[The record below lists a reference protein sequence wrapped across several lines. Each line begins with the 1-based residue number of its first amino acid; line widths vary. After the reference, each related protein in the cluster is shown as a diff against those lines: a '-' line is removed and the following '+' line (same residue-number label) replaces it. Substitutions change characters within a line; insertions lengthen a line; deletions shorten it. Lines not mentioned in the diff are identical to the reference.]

1 MANVYSVSQVNS
13 YIRNMFAQDY
23 ALSRISVT
31 GEVSN
36 LKYHSSGHIYFTL
49 KDSGGAI
56 ACVMFAG
63 KRAQGLL
70 FRMEEGQKVIASGSI
85 EVYAKSG
92 QYQLYA
98 NKIIRDGQ
106 GDLFQKF
113 EQLKK
118 QLEEMGMFAPEYK
131 KPIPKYAKTVGVVT
145 AETGAAIHDIMN
157 IASRRNPYVQ
167 LILCPAKVQG
177 EGAAESIVR
186 AIGIL
191 DGLGTDVMIVG
202 RGGGSIEDLWAFNEE
217 IVARAVFSCRTPVI
231 SAVGH
236 ETDWTIADFV
246 ADLRAP
252 TPSAA
257 AELAVFDYAL
267 FERSLAETRQKLRR
281 LSDRKT
287 DEMRKMQE
295 YFRLKLLS
303 HSPERELK
311 TRRQALADI
320 SDRMELLMSGHIR
333 ESRRDLELSRERM
346 TCRMDGDFR
355 DSGIGSEVTSVREE
369 QTNIILIGMPGCGKT
384 TIASILGR
392 MTGRQVIE
400 TDDLVEQDAGC
411 SISEIFAAEGEDG
424 FRKRE
429 TQAVIR
435 ACGSSGAVIA
445 TGGGTVTRA
454 ENYLPLHRSGIIYQL
469 QRDTGLLAREGRPLS
484 LAADLDE
491 MYHARRHMYLAFR
504 DRTADNNGTPED
516 AAVQIWEDFVETANR
531 FRF

>member
-1 MANVYSVSQVNS
+1 
-13 YIRNMFAQDY
+13 
-23 ALSRISVT
+23 
-31 GEVSN
+31 
-36 LKYHSSGHIYFTL
+36 
-49 KDSGGAI
+49 
-56 ACVMFAG
+56 
-63 KRAQGLL
+63 
-70 FRMEEGQKVIASGSI
+70 
-85 EVYAKSG
+85 
-92 QYQLYA
+92 
-98 NKIIRDGQ
+98 
-106 GDLFQKF
+106 
-113 EQLKK
+113 
-118 QLEEMGMFAPEYK
+118 
-131 KPIPKYAKTVGVVT
+131 
-145 AETGAAIHDIMN
+145 MN

-191 DGLGTDVMIVG
+191 DAMGTDVMIVG

-303 HSPERELK
+303 HSPERELN

-333 ESRRDLELSRERM
+333 ESKRDLELSRERM
-346 TCRMDGDFR
+346 ERGIAAKLSDRQKRLQVLAGRLDGRSPLRKISGGFGFVTDKSDARIDTVDKAVPGEQIRIRMRDGR
-355 DSGIGSEVTSVREE
+355 ISALVSEVEKEWQNS
-369 QTNIILIGMPGCGKT
+369 
-384 TIASILGR
+384 
-392 MTGRQVIE
+392 
-400 TDDLVEQDAGC
+400 
-411 SISEIFAAEGEDG
+411 
-424 FRKRE
+424 
-429 TQAVIR
+429 
-435 ACGSSGAVIA
+435 
-445 TGGGTVTRA
+445 
-454 ENYLPLHRSGIIYQL
+454 
-469 QRDTGLLAREGRPLS
+469 
-484 LAADLDE
+484 
-491 MYHARRHMYLAFR
+491 
-504 DRTADNNGTPED
+504 
-516 AAVQIWEDFVETANR
+516 
-531 FRF
+531 

>member
-98 NKIIRDGQ
+98 NRIVRDGQ

-191 DGLGTDVMIVG
+191 DAMGTDVMIVG
-202 RGGGSIEDLWAFNEE
+202 RGGGSIEDLWAVNEE

-303 HSPERELK
+303 HSPERELN
-311 TRRQALADI
+311 TRRQSLADI

-346 TCRMDGDFR
+346 ERGIAAKLSDRQKRLQVLAGRLDGRSPLRKISGGFGFVTDKSDARIDTVDKAVPGEQIRIRMRDGR
-355 DSGIGSEVTSVREE
+355 ISALVSEVEKEWQNS
-369 QTNIILIGMPGCGKT
+369 
-384 TIASILGR
+384 
-392 MTGRQVIE
+392 
-400 TDDLVEQDAGC
+400 
-411 SISEIFAAEGEDG
+411 
-424 FRKRE
+424 
-429 TQAVIR
+429 
-435 ACGSSGAVIA
+435 
-445 TGGGTVTRA
+445 
-454 ENYLPLHRSGIIYQL
+454 
-469 QRDTGLLAREGRPLS
+469 
-484 LAADLDE
+484 
-491 MYHARRHMYLAFR
+491 
-504 DRTADNNGTPED
+504 
-516 AAVQIWEDFVETANR
+516 
-531 FRF
+531 

>member
-1 MANVYSVSQVNS
+1 
-13 YIRNMFAQDY
+13 
-23 ALSRISVT
+23 
-31 GEVSN
+31 
-36 LKYHSSGHIYFTL
+36 
-49 KDSGGAI
+49 
-56 ACVMFAG
+56 
-63 KRAQGLL
+63 
-70 FRMEEGQKVIASGSI
+70 MEEGQKVIASGSI

-98 NKIIRDGQ
+98 NRIVRDGQ

-191 DGLGTDVMIVG
+191 DAMGTDVMIVG

-303 HSPERELK
+303 HSPERELN

-346 TCRMDGDFR
+346 ERGIAAKLSDRQKRLQVLAGRLDGRSPLRKISGGFGFVTDKSDARIDTVDKAVPGEQIRIRMRDGR
-355 DSGIGSEVTSVREE
+355 ISALVSEVEKEWQNS
-369 QTNIILIGMPGCGKT
+369 
-384 TIASILGR
+384 
-392 MTGRQVIE
+392 
-400 TDDLVEQDAGC
+400 
-411 SISEIFAAEGEDG
+411 
-424 FRKRE
+424 
-429 TQAVIR
+429 
-435 ACGSSGAVIA
+435 
-445 TGGGTVTRA
+445 
-454 ENYLPLHRSGIIYQL
+454 
-469 QRDTGLLAREGRPLS
+469 
-484 LAADLDE
+484 
-491 MYHARRHMYLAFR
+491 
-504 DRTADNNGTPED
+504 
-516 AAVQIWEDFVETANR
+516 
-531 FRF
+531 